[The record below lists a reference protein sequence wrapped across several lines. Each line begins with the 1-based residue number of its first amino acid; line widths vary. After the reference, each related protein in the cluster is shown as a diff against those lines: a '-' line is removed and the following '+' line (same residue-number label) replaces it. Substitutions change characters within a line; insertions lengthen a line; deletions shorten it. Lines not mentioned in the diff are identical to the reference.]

1 MKKTFT
7 FLASLLLILLCCSL
21 FAQTQEAK
29 SHYIPFKAGGP
40 GLYGLDV
47 IIDNQPSVNQR
58 EVCLSVATNGWLYA
72 AFNTYDGAYGG
83 LKIFRST
90 DDGETW
96 MLIEDLALPDWRE
109 DQLDIV
115 VAGYYPDLKL
125 FVAGVAVVPS
135 TGEHRAWV
143 DRYNGVTGAFETEFY
158 YFSSPNTIY
167 DIAIASDY
175 KWPAVGASPY
185 SVAALYSMYTP
196 SQDELY
202 FISSSD
208 GGYTMDNIQTLETTG
223 SYYDKVSLSYG
234 KCWNYFNGR
243 YFAAWEKTCGYLSRI
258 GQIWSAHCQTF
269 FNGAWTAP
277 LRLDD
282 LAGSSAE
289 NMCRNP
295 SFGTQFNETDNDLSN
310 VTGVVLFDRDW
321 DGTGTDYDLIGVY
334 NKEAVS
340 TDNWTRFDIRN
351 DFENVFQ
358 SDINFDP
365 VYNNFLVTFC
375 DSTNQ
380 SLDYVIQWQNL
391 PTPDTW
397 SYIATH
403 YNEVDNL
410 VAPYPKVEINPMVQ
424 EVAHVWNGNRP
435 GGNGM
440 ATFDAEYSTLGIPGS
455 GTGMTASNVNVFPNP
470 CSTTATLFVNLTSN
484 DQVSARLLSV
494 TGQEKAILVNG
505 ELKAGEN
512 RINFDVTNLQAG
524 YYLVEVNATAFKSTE
539 RIVVT
544 H

>member
-1 MKKTFT
+1 
-7 FLASLLLILLCCSL
+7 
-21 FAQTQEAK
+21 
-29 SHYIPFKAGGP
+29 
-40 GLYGLDV
+40 
-47 IIDNQPSVNQR
+47 
-58 EVCLSVATNGWLYA
+58 
-72 AFNTYDGAYGG
+72 
-83 LKIFRST
+83 
-90 DDGETW
+90 
-96 MLIEDLALPDWRE
+96 
-109 DQLDIV
+109 
-115 VAGYYPDLKL
+115 
-125 FVAGVAVVPS
+125 
-135 TGEHRAWV
+135 
-143 DRYNGVTGAFETEFY
+143 
-158 YFSSPNTIY
+158 
-167 DIAIASDY
+167 
-175 KWPAVGASPY
+175 
-185 SVAALYSMYTP
+185 
-196 SQDELY
+196 
-202 FISSSD
+202 
-208 GGYTMDNIQTLETTG
+208 
-223 SYYDKVSLSYG
+223 
-234 KCWNYFNGR
+234 
-243 YFAAWEKTCGYLSRI
+243 
-258 GQIWSAHCQTF
+258 
-269 FNGAWTAP
+269 
-277 LRLDD
+277 
-282 LAGSSAE
+282 
-289 NMCRNP
+289 MCRNP

-310 VTGVVLFDRDW
+310 VTGVVLFDREW